1 MSFSLHEKTASG
13 RQARNAPQKGD
24 MMKKLG
30 MIVAGV
36 CLTATMA
43 LGTDGEP
50 AKAGGFKSDMVNA
63 YPACTTP
70 TETTGGSIPLP
81 ACPAVD
87 PPLCTF
93 GDKGKA
99 KAAAKAKTDVAI
111 QVQLQ
116 GLENCVDGT
125 VLQAFANF
133 TASTNDCTVSAR
145 CNTVQASNLVLGTC
159 TVAKG
164 KCKIKTTVNT
174 TIPGAITP
182 GNNTAIA
189 ITGVGVTT
197 GTSAVAVAG
206 VLVP

>member
-1 MSFSLHEKTASG
+1 M
-13 RQARNAPQKGD
+13 R
-24 MMKKLG
+24 KLG
-30 MIVAGV
+30 FIVAGL

-43 LGTDGEP
+43 LGADGEP
-50 AKAGGFKSDMVNA
+50 AKAGGFKSSMVNA

-70 TETTGGSIPLP
+70 TETTGGSLPLP
-81 ACPAVD
+81 ACPAND

-99 KAAAKAKTDVAI
+99 AASAKTKTDVAV

-125 VLQAFANF
+125 VLQAYANF
-133 TASTNDCTVSAR
+133 TAATNDCTVSSR
-145 CNTVQASNLVLGTC
+145 CNTVALSNLVLGTC

-182 GNNTAIA
+182 GQNTAI
-189 ITGVGVTT
+189 TLNGVGVTT